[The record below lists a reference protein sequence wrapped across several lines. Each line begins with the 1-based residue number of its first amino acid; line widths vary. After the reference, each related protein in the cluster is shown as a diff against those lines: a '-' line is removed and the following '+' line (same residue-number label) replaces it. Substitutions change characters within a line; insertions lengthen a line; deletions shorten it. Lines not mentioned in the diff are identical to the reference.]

1 MTNNP
6 FAITDEDRLQLKKH
20 KENLEEE
27 KKNKDKKKDGSKKEN
42 WQRKG

>member
-6 FAITDEDRLQLKKH
+6 FSITDEDRLQLKKH

-42 WQRKG
+42 WQS